1 MQTVRSAGSF
11 RTLSH
16 NMDLLTAATRETGPR
31 NSRAELLTLQKSYRL
46 SESQIDD
53 HSADWSG
60 LKLLINMAEIQSSC
74 KIRHRAPSQGSN
86 QANSE
91 YCLSGFGNN
100 PLGIMN
106 IYIYIFCTRVQS
118 GLGRNNWLTHMYFY
132 APLIG
137 RKKSCFWLWFI
148 SENREKGWK
157 SQGTNSGSNSTEL
170 CVLKLNLPIVSLL
183 KRCLIVCATG
193 SIVCSL
199 CAYSQP
205 TQYCTCSNFL
215 SLTFLYSFVKEIIL
229 RRWDSVQDGVQTHP
243 LIILRDYNVA
253 ERFM

>member
-1 MQTVRSAGSF
+1 MIIQLIDQASNCSSIWQKFRAVVKLDTEHQVRAQIRPIQNTVCPA
-11 RTLSH
+11 
-16 NMDLLTAATRETGPR
+16 
-31 NSRAELLTLQKSYRL
+31 
-46 SESQIDD
+46 
-53 HSADWSG
+53 
-60 LKLLINMAEIQSSC
+60 
-74 KIRHRAPSQGSN
+74 
-86 QANSE
+86 
-91 YCLSGFGNN
+91 
-100 PLGIMN
+100 LGIILWVSW

-205 TQYCTCSNFL
+205 TQYCTCSSFL
-215 SLTFLYSFVKEIIL
+215 SLTFLYSFVKKIIL

-253 ERFM
+253 ERLKFMQNLHFSEVMCKKMPRSNIIWQRICCNF